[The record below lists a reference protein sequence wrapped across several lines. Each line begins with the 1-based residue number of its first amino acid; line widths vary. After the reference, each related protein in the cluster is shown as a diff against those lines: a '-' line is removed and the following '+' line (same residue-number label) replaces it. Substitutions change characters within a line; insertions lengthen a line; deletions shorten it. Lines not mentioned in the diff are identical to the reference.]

1 MTITKV
7 SARWTGEG
15 LNFIGTTGRGQQ
27 VEMGGQ
33 NISPTDMLLL
43 GLAGCTGMDVA
54 SILQKKRQA
63 VATVEV
69 HVTGHRPEEYPKPY
83 QLVEIAYVVS
93 GDNITARDVERAIE
107 LSVTKY
113 CIVSQTLQYP
123 VELKTS
129 FTVEAQPA

>member
-7 SARWTGEG
+7 SAQWTGEG
-15 LNFIGTTGRGQQ
+15 LNFVGTTWRGQQ
-27 VEMGGQ
+27 IEMGGQ
-33 NISPTDMLLL
+33 HISPTDMLLL

-63 VATVEV
+63 ITAVEV

-83 QLVEIAYVVS
+83 QLVEMAYVVR
-93 GDNITARDVERAIE
+93 GDNITPRDVERAIE

-129 FTVEAQPA
+129 FTIEAQPA

>member
-15 LNFIGTTGRGQQ
+15 LNFVGTTGRGQQ

-33 NISPTDMLLL
+33 HISPTDMLLL

-63 VATVEV
+63 ITAIEV

-83 QLVEIAYVVS
+83 QLVEIAYVVK
-93 GDNITARDVERAIE
+93 GDNVAPKDVERAIE

-129 FTVEAQPA
+129 FTVEA